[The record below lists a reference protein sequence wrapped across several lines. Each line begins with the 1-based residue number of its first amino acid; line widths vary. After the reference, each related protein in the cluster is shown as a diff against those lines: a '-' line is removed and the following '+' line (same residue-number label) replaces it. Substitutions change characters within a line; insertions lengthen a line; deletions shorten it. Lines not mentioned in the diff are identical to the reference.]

1 MSSDLRDLWSSA
13 GGQVPIDW
21 EFKTIEELLEH
32 SKAISVGVMYPGDHS
47 DGGIPLIKVAD
58 VKNGLV
64 VAKPEF
70 CISEKVDEE
79 YKRTRLNGT
88 ELLIT
93 LVGNP
98 GDCVVVTDEM
108 SGWNAAR
115 AIAVVR
121 LKDIELRAWLR
132 YVLLSKP
139 AKHLIETRLNTT
151 VQKTLNLKDIRELGI
166 PVPPLSIRKK
176 ITSVIDGIE
185 WKIQLNRQIN
195 QTLEQMAQAIFQ
207 SWFVDFE
214 PVKAKISAREDW
226 LARQAAQSDAHDDAP
241 QFSSPVCYA
250 HEFADA
256 TAAQSPAEKADLET
270 FMNRA
275 AMCAISGK
283 TDADLDAMP
292 VADYQRLYHTA
303 SLFPDELVESE
314 LGEIPK
320 GWEVGSLKS
329 LCVRIESGGTP
340 KRTEPNYWGG
350 DVKWLTSGEVR
361 ESLVFD
367 TKEKISL
374 DGLSNSSAK
383 LWPKYTTVIA
393 MYGATGGQV
402 CLLLE
407 EMTAN
412 QACCGLIPYDYSAS
426 FLYMNS
432 LSASA
437 DLASKASGSA
447 QQNLNKGL
455 IESHRVL
462 NPDLAVLSVF
472 QETVGVFFSE
482 SESLVRSIQV
492 LSDIRDSLLPKLLS
506 GELDISALTE
516 LADNA
521 AESGATHD

>member
-214 PVKAKISAREDW
+214 PVKAKIAARENW

-256 TAAQSPAEKADLET
+256 ATPAPATQTDLET

-275 AMCAISGK
+275 AMCTISGK

-292 VADYQRLYHTA
+292 AADYQRLYHTA
-303 SLFPDELVESE
+303 NLFPDELVESE

-320 GWEVGSLKS
+320 GWEIGTLADLCALNSSSWTTKNLPDQVDYVDLANTKNGEISAVQVCMGDDIPSRARRILNIGDTIVGTVRPGNRSFAFISRAGLTGSTGFAVLTPNRNELREVVCLLATSDSNIERLTHLADGGAYPAVRPDVVVSGDCVIPPASIHDSFHHAVQAIFDWIGKS
-329 LCVRIESGGTP
+329 KAE
-340 KRTEPNYWGG
+340 N
-350 DVKWLTSGEVR
+350 
-361 ESLVFD
+361 ESLVSVRD
-367 TKEKISL
+367 T
-374 DGLSNSSAK
+374 
-383 LWPKYTTVIA
+383 
-393 MYGATGGQV
+393 
-402 CLLLE
+402 
-407 EMTAN
+407 
-412 QACCGLIPYDYSAS
+412 
-426 FLYMNS
+426 
-432 LSASA
+432 
-437 DLASKASGSA
+437 
-447 QQNLNKGL
+447 
-455 IESHRVL
+455 
-462 NPDLAVLSVF
+462 
-472 QETVGVFFSE
+472 
-482 SESLVRSIQV
+482 
-492 LSDIRDSLLPKLLS
+492 LLPKLLS
-506 GELDISALTE
+506 GELDISALTD
-516 LADNA
+516 LADHA
-521 AESGATHD
+521 AEPGAAHV